1 MIKKLL
7 VFSCLFMFVVGLIGC
22 TSPTTNNPLGFA
34 DPNQVQVWFNAGV
47 ESGQALQ
54 AVGVA
59 TGNPAMM
66 GYGAALAIL
75 SAYLAT
81 IVIRKEKKD
90 GES

>member
-1 MIKKLL
+1 MKRIIIT
-7 VFSCLFMFVVGLIGC
+7 LIVLCILAGC
-22 TSPTTNNPLGFA
+22 GAPITEENPLGI
-34 DPNQVQVWFNAGV
+34 DPNEAQVWFNAGV

-54 AVGVA
+54 AVGAA

-81 IVIRKEKKD
+81 IVIRKGKQN

>member
-1 MIKKLL
+1 MKIVIICCVLA
-7 VFSCLFMFVVGLIGC
+7 VCAGC
-22 TSPTTNNPLGFA
+22 GAPITEENPLGI
-34 DPNQVQVWFNAGV
+34 DPNEAQVWFNAGV
-47 ESGQALQ
+47 QTGQGVQ
-54 AVGVA
+54 AVGAA

-81 IVIRKEKKD
+81 IVIRKGKKD